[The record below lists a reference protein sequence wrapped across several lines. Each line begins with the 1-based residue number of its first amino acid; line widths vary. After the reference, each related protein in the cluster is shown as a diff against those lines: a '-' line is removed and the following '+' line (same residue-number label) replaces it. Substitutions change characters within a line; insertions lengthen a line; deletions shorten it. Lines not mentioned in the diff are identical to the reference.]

1 MVPVAPFLA
10 LYRTYNLGVAFS
22 MLEDM
27 HGWFI
32 VSMRLVIVVFVL
44 WLWRK
49 TAADRT
55 FAHLGFAFIIAGAAG
70 NLLDRFFYGHVI
82 DYILFHT
89 QTWSF
94 AVFNLADSFITIGA
108 ACVSAKHIKTAAV
121 VAVAYE
127 RTGKTSTESFRWS
140 GRHGGAA
147 GGSCDPHLTK
157 PLSAM
162 RSTPGRSPSMSPFHC
177 RWVRSLRP

>member
-1 MVPVAPFLA
+1 
-10 LYRTYNLGVAFS
+10 
-22 MLEDM
+22 MLSDM

-89 QTWSF
+89 DTWSF
-94 AVFNLADSFITIGA
+94 AVFNLADTFITIGA
-108 ACVSAKHIKTAAV
+108 GCVILDEFLHARAAKK
-121 VAVAYE
+121 
-127 RTGKTSTESFRWS
+127 
-140 GRHGGAA
+140 
-147 GGSCDPHLTK
+147 
-157 PLSAM
+157 
-162 RSTPGRSPSMSPFHC
+162 
-177 RWVRSLRP
+177 